1 MMKLTSGR
9 RMALIIGVLMTAAF
23 LRLWQIARTPPGL
36 HHDEAFHLL
45 RAQEIAR
52 GEAFPVYITGNNGNE
67 PLFAYLAAITVTLL
81 GPVTWAGRL
90 AAAWSGLVGVALA
103 FRLGSEMFPGKAV
116 GALAG
121 WVLATFYWHLDF
133 SRFGSQPILA
143 AAAAAGT
150 MAALWR
156 GARTGNYWAYGLAGF
171 ALGLGLI
178 AYVAF
183 RLFPIVPLSGGLALW
198 GARLNGRRSV
208 LAGGMAAAGVA
219 LLVFAPLGLFFL
231 QHPYWFFNR
240 FSQTTESTLA
250 SDVLL
255 TNTLRTMNGLFF
267 HGDENWRHN
276 LPGRPALDPVQL
288 FCFLIGVGA
297 CLRRW
302 RSPASQALLVWLM
315 IGLVPSALTMEAPH
329 FGRTTMVTP
338 AIALL
343 AALGLRT
350 AWQWS
355 QRAIVRQLIVAAV
368 GLSSALTVFDY
379 FERWAQADDLFAAF
393 DGKQERIARAL
404 RAAPAGASLYATP
417 VEGDAWTVE
426 YLLGP
431 DGFRR
436 FRAFD
441 GRACLVIPAAPLRPT
456 TYAIIVTEDA
466 RTLPA
471 LQAAFPRGMGMPLPR
486 EGMPL
491 PREGQPYLVLYQ
503 IPAGL
508 AAQMATGASRGVDFG
523 GLARMADY
531 TLPAATWTP
540 GGSIQLDVT
549 WRVEQ
554 ATPAAYKVF
563 VHLIGARKA
572 DGGIL
577 YAQTDVEPC
586 GGSYPTWKWSPGEL
600 VMDSYLLQL
609 PEDLPGGDY
618 TLQIGWYDGGPGGT
632 GERLAA
638 TDEAGPVSDNAV
650 KVKQVRIGLP

>member
-1 MMKLTSGR
+1 MIRLTSGR

-67 PLFAYLAAITVTLL
+67 PLFAYLAAVTVTLL

-90 AAAWSGLVGVALA
+90 VAAWSGLIGVALA
-103 FRLGSEMFPGKAV
+103 FRLGSEMFPGKVV

-171 ALGLGLI
+171 SLGLGLI

-183 RLFPIVPLSGGLALW
+183 RLFPIVPLYGGLALW
-198 GARLNGRRSV
+198 SARLNGRRSA
-208 LAGGMAAAGVA
+208 LTGGMVAAGVA

-250 SDVLL
+250 GDVLL

-302 RSPASQALLVWLM
+302 RSPASQTLLVWLT
-315 IGLVPSALTMEAPH
+315 IGLAPSALTMEAPH

-343 AALGLRT
+343 VALGIRT

-393 DGKQERIARAL
+393 DVKQEWIARAL

-417 VEGDAWTVE
+417 VEDDTWTVE

-441 GRACLVIPAAPLRPT
+441 GRACLVIPAASLQPT
-456 TYAIIVTEDA
+456 TYAIIVAEDA

-471 LQAAFPRGMGMPLPR
+471 LQAAFPTGTHVMARSRG
-486 EGMPL
+486 
-491 PREGQPYLVLYQ
+491 GQPYLALYQ
-503 IPAGL
+503 IPAGQ
-508 AAQMATGASRGVDFG
+508 AAQTATSASHGVDFG
-523 GLARMADY
+523 GLVRMVDY
-531 TLPAATWTP
+531 TLPAAAWTP
-540 GGSIQLDVT
+540 GGFVQLEVT

-554 ATPAAYKVF
+554 ATQAAYKVF

-572 DGGIL
+572 DGSLL
-577 YAQTDVEPC
+577 YAQNDVEPC

-632 GERLAA
+632 GERLVA
-638 TDEAGPVSDNAV
+638 TDEAGPVPDNSV
-650 KVKQVRIGLP
+650 KVEQVRIGLP